1 MCTCN
6 ICLDLIAENYFGKN
20 LLKYDL
26 RYVQEHWL
34 LPSILDEFANIN
46 SDLVYYAVSHISNND
61 SLLLGWSYGGLAVL
75 WKKELS
81 SIV

>member
-1 MCTCN
+1 M
-6 ICLDLIAENYFGKN
+6 
-20 LLKYDL
+20 
-26 RYVQEHWL
+26 QEHWL